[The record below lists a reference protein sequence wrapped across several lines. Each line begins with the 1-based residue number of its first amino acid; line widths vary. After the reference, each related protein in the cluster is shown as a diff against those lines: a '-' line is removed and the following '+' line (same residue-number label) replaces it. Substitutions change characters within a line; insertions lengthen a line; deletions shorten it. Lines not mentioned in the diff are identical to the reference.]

1 MFDGYVRDNAFW
13 KPRAPAVITPAR
25 TVSYAQLDGD
35 IDRIAAA
42 LPDFGIR
49 PDAGIVSVRVNDAYL
64 DRVVILALARLGVA
78 SSPAADHDADRYI
91 VYDPLQTWTPGARE
105 IRLDRDWFVDA
116 LAASVAPAP
125 LAYMEPDTLARV
137 LLSSGTTRVPRR
149 IGFSWQRL
157 QMSLLG
163 QIRTFAAGKQ
173 GLWVPLTEIDSSLG
187 FAVTVAAWAMGAASG
202 SGFVPEALPGLM
214 ERYPEGVVG
223 MTPIQLSA
231 VLSALPDGFQPK
243 PDWRLQVGGSSLPR
257 KLGEEAVMRLSPDV
271 RMGYGATEL
280 VRIAAGPAARL
291 WDTPGAVGVA
301 VAGAHIQFVDEDD
314 QQVPEGQ
321 SGELRIKSMRS
332 ADGYIGDPDSTA
344 QRFRDGWYYTSDI
357 GKRLADGRIVLE
369 GRVDDR
375 MIVEGA
381 KFMPRILEDAALAC
395 PGVVDCATFAIP
407 DESGLERC
415 WLAVVTEPGF
425 DRDGLAPHLA
435 NYPNLPPNRFA
446 WTDEIPRNARG
457 KIERNKLRDA
467 LIAALEAQGGAA

>member
-13 KPRAPAVITPAR
+13 KPRAPAVITPMQ

-35 IDRIAAA
+35 LDRIAAA
-42 LPDFGIR
+42 LADIGIR
-49 PDAGIVSVRVNDAYL
+49 PDTGVVSVRVSDAYL
-64 DRVVILALARLGVA
+64 NRLVILALARLGVA
-78 SSPAADHDADRYI
+78 SSPAADHDADRYV
-91 VYDPLQTWTPGARE
+91 VYGPRQTGTPSARE
-105 IRLDRDWFVDA
+105 VYLDRDWFADA
-116 LAASVAPAP
+116 LAATVAPAP
-125 LAYMEPDTLARV
+125 FAHMEPDRLARI

-157 QMSLLG
+157 EVSLLA
-163 QIRTFAAGKQ
+163 QIRAFGPGKQ
-173 GLWVPLTEIDSSLG
+173 GVWVPLTEIDSALG
-187 FAVTVAAWAMGAASG
+187 FFVTIAAWAMGAASG
-202 SGFVPEALPGLM
+202 SGFAPETLPGLM

-223 MTPIQLSA
+223 TTPIQLSA
-231 VLSALPDGFQPK
+231 LLAALPDGFQPK
-243 PDWRLQVGGSSLPR
+243 PDWRFQVGGSSLPR
-257 KLGEEAVMRLSPDV
+257 KLAEEAVMRLSPDV
-271 RMGYGATEL
+271 RAGYGATEL
-280 VRIAAGPAARL
+280 VRIAAAPVARL

-301 VAGAHIQFVDEDD
+301 VAGAHIEFVDEDG
-314 QQVPEGQ
+314 QQVPDGQ

-344 QRFRDGWYYTSDI
+344 QRFRDGWYYTNDI
-357 GKRLADGRIVLE
+357 GRRLADGRIVLE

-395 PGVVDCATFAIP
+395 PGVIDCAAFAIP

-435 NYPNLPPNRFA
+435 NYPHLPPNRFA
-446 WTDEIPRNARG
+446 WTEEIPRNARG

-467 LIAALEAQGGAA
+467 LIAALAAQGGAP